1 MSGDKLKQLFLIH
14 GEKIGFV
21 IFALVTLFILAG
33 TRWSRYD
40 KSPIELSTAAKEA
53 DARIEASEWPTSEKT
68 ALLDWPDI
76 EQRGQMMLAGIP
88 AKNFQYTTLMHHPAY
103 PPHVPIQQPKLF
115 TVEDLIVDASDFLME
130 LPPKEEETES
140 DDPKKETEDKD
151 DPSDDDTPD
160 RFRSRR
166 PVAGSDSALGTTPGG
181 PGYGTAPPGAGGGL
195 TTEGYGASAS
205 DSLYSGEG
213 LLGGEYGAAAKVS
226 LNGEGKRYAAIRGVL
241 DWQGLRMNFAK
252 ALNVPLEQADRIE
265 PELMEFEIRRQEAVS
280 MDSPWDG
287 DWVVLDIQHS
297 IAVIE
302 SALDIEADPV
312 DVSVTDTAITSPLP
326 RRVFGI
332 WGEHATHPRISQFV
346 LNPEEVA
353 REQLRIAKM
362 IEAHEKAM
370 KERGYVE
377 PEQKGG
383 FNSLQRNV
391 RSMQS
396 EMSMPGYG
404 GGEDYMDPYE
414 SDYTNSLNEYGMA
427 NPDVAGT
434 GSSLLSSA
442 RSAAAGR
449 LMLFRYFDF
458 DVEPGRVYRYQVR
471 IKYKNPNFG
480 KPIELLAS
488 PELADAQSLFSDWSE
503 PTPPVAIRPNAKYYL
518 TKVDYDS
525 ARAEYVANLSVYQWQ
540 QETGTV
546 VNQMLQTE
554 VGDQIGAATRAK
566 VVNPLEQTYEVAPVN
581 IFTGDYLV
589 DLFSAA
595 ELHVSPNL
603 PDLGKVPSSAIHD
616 QTVVLNSHGNLKSLD
631 PLSRDADRRYE
642 AKMFRLQNEKLGKTY
657 EEQAKQENEL
667 LNLSEGG
674 AYMGEEGY
682 GGGGSQKTRSSSSSR
697 RRRESGGGSYP

>member
-1 MSGDKLKQLFLIH
+1 MSGDKLKQFFLNH

-21 IFALVTLFILAG
+21 IFALVTLLILTR
-33 TRWSRYD
+33 TRWARYD
-40 KSPIELSTAAKEA
+40 KSPIELSTAAKAA
-53 DARIEASEWPTSEKT
+53 DARIEASEWPASEKT

-115 TVEDLIVDASDFLME
+115 TVEDLIADAGDFLME
-130 LPPKEEETES
+130 LPPKKDETGSE
-140 DDPKKETEDKD
+140 DPTKATEDKD

-160 RFRSRR
+160 RFRTR
-166 PVAGSDSALGTTPGG
+166 PRASASDSALGTTPG
-181 PGYGTAPPGAGGGL
+181 ALGGL
-195 TTEGYGASAS
+195 SSGEYATEFDPAS
-205 DSLYSGEG
+205 YSGEG
-213 LLGGEYGAAAKVS
+213 LLGGEYGASAKVS
-226 LNGEGKRYAAIRGVL
+226 LNGEGKRYAAVRGVL
-241 DWQGLRMNFAK
+241 DWERLRMNFAK

-265 PELMEFEIRRQEAVS
+265 PELLEFEIRRQEAVS

-297 IAVIE
+297 IDVIE
-302 SALDIEADPV
+302 SAVDIEADPV

-326 RRVFGI
+326 WRVFGI

-353 REQLRIAKM
+353 REQLRIDKLM
-362 IEAHEKAM
+362 EAHEKAM

-404 GGEDYMDPYE
+404 GGEDYMSPYE
-414 SDYTNSLNEYGMA
+414 SEYTSSLSEYGMA
-427 NPDVAGT
+427 NPNTAAT

-480 KPIELLAS
+480 QPIELLAS

-503 PTPPVAIRPNAKYYL
+503 PTDPVAIRPNAKYYL

-581 IFTGDYLV
+581 IATGDYLV

-616 QTVVLNSHGNLKSLD
+616 QTVVLNSHGNLKTLD
-631 PLSRDADRRYE
+631 PLSRDAERRYE

-667 LNLSEGG
+667 LNFSEGE
-674 AYMGEEGY
+674 ASMMGEEGY
-682 GGGGSQKTRSSSSSR
+682 GSGSRKTRSSSSSR
-697 RRRESGGGSYP
+697 RRRQSGGGSYP